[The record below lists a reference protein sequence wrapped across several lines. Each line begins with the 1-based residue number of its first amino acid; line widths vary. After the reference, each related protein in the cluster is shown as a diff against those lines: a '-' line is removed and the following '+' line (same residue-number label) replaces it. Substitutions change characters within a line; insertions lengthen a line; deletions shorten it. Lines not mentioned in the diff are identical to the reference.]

1 MSSAV
6 SKLDNV
12 YLTAEAAK
20 AAPEGS
26 KPIILTDVVRPVA
39 GQMKEA
45 GKEAVLAFTGKE
57 ARWANDLEI

>member
-1 MSSAV
+1 MT
-6 SKLDNV
+6 KLENV

-20 AAPEGS
+20 GAPEGS
-26 KPIILTDVVRPVA
+26 NPIILTDVVKPVA

-57 ARWANDLEI
+57 DSPF